1 MVVVVVLIDAYD
13 RQPFKFLFGLATHD
27 YRRGSPGA
35 LSGDSPKRFPNYVV
49 SFDGGKHTGEEEE
62 EDGVEDVHRGFI
74 EALIVGS

>member
-1 MVVVVVLIDAYD
+1 MHTIGSRLSS
-13 RQPFKFLFGLATHD
+13 FSGLPSHD

-62 EDGVEDVHRGFI
+62 EEDGVEDVHRGFI